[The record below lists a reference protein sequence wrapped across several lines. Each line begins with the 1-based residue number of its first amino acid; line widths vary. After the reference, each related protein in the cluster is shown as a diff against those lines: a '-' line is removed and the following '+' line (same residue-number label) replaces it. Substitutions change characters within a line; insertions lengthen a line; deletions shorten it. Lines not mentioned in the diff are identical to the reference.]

1 MRRTASQGSPRWM
14 LETFGNHPSFV
25 MFSLGNELWGS
36 PERLGEILRHYKE
49 KDSRHLYT
57 QGCNNFQHFPL
68 MVPEDDYFVGD
79 GHDGFHYVFDHED
92 GDALFAQAD
101 DDFDHLSDLR

>member
-1 MRRTASQGSPRWM
+1 M

-68 MVPEDDYFVGD
+68 MVPEDDYFVG
-79 GHDGFHYVFDHED
+79 VRLSKERSA
-92 GDALFAQAD
+92 ALSACVM
-101 DDFDHLSDLR
+101 LRWDTSRPTAPAPCTSMTT